1 MSQELADTMLDDQPQ
16 KEKINLLGLSAS
28 RLSEFFEEIGEK
40 KFRATQII
48 KWIHQEGE
56 CDFQKMTNLSKD
68 LRNKLHEIAEIKL
81 PEVVSCQES
90 VDGTCKWLIRVDGG
104 SCIEMVYIPER
115 ERGTLCVSSQIGCA
129 LDCSFCATG
138 KQGFNRDL
146 TSAEIIGQLWIAADS
161 FDQFSP
167 KAKRRVSN
175 VVMMGM
181 GEPLMNFD
189 NVVDAMSIMLEDN
202 AYGLSKR
209 RVTLSTSGVVPE
221 LDKLGDVS
229 DVSLAISLHAPND
242 ELRNELVPI
251 NRKYPLATFIQS
263 AKTVRACRRAL
274 RDAGV
279 GVGAIDNVVLVGGS
293 TRTPLVRRQVADYFG
308 VEPMC
313 SLDPDCV
320 VAMGAAVQADV
331 LVGNKSGDEMLLL
344 DVIPLSL
351 GIETMGGLTEKIIHR
366 NTTIP
371 VAKAQEF
378 TTYIDGQTAMAIH
391 ILQGERELVDDCRS
405 LARFELRG
413 IPPMVAGAAKIRVTY
428 QVDAD
433 GLLNVTARELTSN
446 VESRIEVKPSYG
458 LAEDEITQMLQ
469 DSFSHAREDMQARAL
484 REQQVEADRMI
495 EDLEAAIK
503 KDAEALLSDEEIQ
516 CLKIGI
522 EELATTAC

>member
-40 KFRATQII
+40 NFRATQII

-263 AKTVRACRRAL
+263 AKNYIEKMPDNRRKVTVEYTL
-274 RDAGV
+274 MD
-279 GVGAIDNVVLVGGS
+279 
-293 TRTPLVRRQVADYFG
+293 QVNDR
-308 VEPMC
+308 
-313 SLDPDCV
+313 S
-320 VAMGAAVQADV
+320 
-331 LVGNKSGDEMLLL
+331 
-344 DVIPLSL
+344 
-351 GIETMGGLTEKIIHR
+351 IH
-366 NTTIP
+366 
-371 VAKAQEF
+371 
-378 TTYIDGQTAMAIH
+378 
-391 ILQGERELVDDCRS
+391 
-405 LARFELRG
+405 
-413 IPPMVAGAAKIRVTY
+413 
-428 QVDAD
+428 
-433 GLLNVTARELTSN
+433 ARELAVLLKDLPCKINLIPFNPFAGSGYKTVTN
-446 VESRIEVKPSYG
+446 TALNRFRDILMAEGYTVTVRTTRGDDIAAACGQLAGEVN
-458 LAEDEITQMLQ
+458 
-469 DSFSHAREDMQARAL
+469 
-484 REQQVEADRMI
+484 DRTKRQ
-495 EDLEAAIK
+495 ERYK
-503 KDAEALLSDEEIQ
+503 KKLNDIQ
-516 CLKIGI
+516 PLNIM
-522 EELATTAC
+522 E

>member
-68 LRNKLHEIAEIKL
+68 LRNKLDEIAEVKL

-263 AKTVRACRRAL
+263 AKNYIEKMPDNRRKVTVEYTL
-274 RDAGV
+274 MD
-279 GVGAIDNVVLVGGS
+279 
-293 TRTPLVRRQVADYFG
+293 QVNDR
-308 VEPMC
+308 
-313 SLDPDCV
+313 S
-320 VAMGAAVQADV
+320 
-331 LVGNKSGDEMLLL
+331 
-344 DVIPLSL
+344 
-351 GIETMGGLTEKIIHR
+351 IH
-366 NTTIP
+366 
-371 VAKAQEF
+371 
-378 TTYIDGQTAMAIH
+378 
-391 ILQGERELVDDCRS
+391 
-405 LARFELRG
+405 
-413 IPPMVAGAAKIRVTY
+413 
-428 QVDAD
+428 
-433 GLLNVTARELTSN
+433 ARELAVLLKDLPCKINLIPFNPFAGSGYKTVTN
-446 VESRIEVKPSYG
+446 TALNRFRDILMAEGYTVTVRTTRGDDIAAACGQLAGEVN
-458 LAEDEITQMLQ
+458 
-469 DSFSHAREDMQARAL
+469 
-484 REQQVEADRMI
+484 DRTKRQ
-495 EDLEAAIK
+495 ERYK
-503 KDAEALLSDEEIQ
+503 KKLNDVQPLNIME
-516 CLKIGI
+516 
-522 EELATTAC
+522 